1 MQEILEYIK
10 IHKSLEESSIPR
22 RDCIILSNFAYFHA
36 RSISY
41 GFRRLG
47 VSCFCFTIQYTHIG
61 GPFDILGGGGGGGL
75 SSLKISQ
82 LPHWNCLTHCFLY
95 LGLV

>member
-41 GFRRLG
+41 GFPRLG

-61 GPFDILGGGGGGGL
+61 GPFDIVGGGGGGYPL
-75 SSLKISQ
+75 
-82 LPHWNCLTHCFLY
+82 
-95 LGLV
+95 

>member
-1 MQEILEYIK
+1 MQEKLEYIK

-22 RDCIILSNFAYFHA
+22 RDNIILSKFAYFYA

-41 GFRRLG
+41 GFLRLG
-47 VSCFCFTIQYTHIG
+47 VSCFYFTIQYTHIS
-61 GPFDILGGGGGGGL
+61 GPFDILGGGGGL

-82 LPHWNCLTHCFLY
+82 LFHWNCLTHCFLY